1 MRTKEMDKA
10 LQEIKD
16 TLPMPNMKG
25 FDSRA
30 FMNDPEAFD
39 YLMDG
44 ISSGNSVRQLCASL
58 HLPTSANIKL
68 TRDLA
73 RLKAPDPR
81 FDVYMAAKKARAHQ
95 FADQLL
101 DVTSKVEMDV
111 MTVQQGAMVTKTLM
125 WLAERLDPGMWSGRI
140 QVDANIKMDTAT
152 QHLAAVRELASMVLK
167 DQPGNVVQGDVIE
180 VTPGDGDDLLE

>member
-1 MRTKEMDKA
+1 MDEA
-10 LQEIKD
+10 LQDMKD
-16 TLPMPNMKG
+16 NMPLPNGKS
-25 FDSRA
+25 FDSHA
-30 FMNDPEAFD
+30 FLNDSEAFD

-44 ISSGNSVRQLCASL
+44 ISSGNSVRQMCAGLS
-58 HLPTSANIKL
+58 LPTTANIKL

-81 FDVYMAAKKARAHQ
+81 FDVYMAAKRARAHQ

-101 DVTSKVEMDV
+101 DVTTKVELEV

-125 WLAERLDPGMWSGRI
+125 WLAERLDPGQWSGRI

-152 QHLAAVRELASMVLK
+152 QHLAAVRELATMVLN
-167 DQPGNVVQGDVIE
+167 DNPGNVVQGDVID
-180 VTPGDGDDLLE
+180 VTQEEGADLLT